1 MLVLALDTATP
12 SSTAALVEVIAD
24 GLRGVAERRT
34 VDPRAHGEKLA
45 PEIEATLAEAGVR
58 PGELGAIV
66 AGLGPGPYTG
76 LRVGLATA
84 ASMGQALGIPTYG
97 VCSLDGLGRAAGPG
111 RVLVAT
117 DARRR
122 EVYFATYLDGVR
134 VLGPDV
140 SRPAEVAASIV
151 RAGTATLSRARN
163 SAATDAAAL
172 AESETLEAA
181 TALAGADAARIAAA
195 IARAQAADLI
205 GQATTRDGG
214 VDLTGREPSGRE
226 STGLESA
233 RQQSDVTG
241 LVDRAVGEGALK
253 YGDIFGVPVEE
264 HLLYPPGAALV
275 ALAADRIRA
284 GAPSEALTPLYL
296 RRPDAVE
303 PAARKPVLT

>member
-12 SSTAALVEVIAD
+12 ASTAALVEVTAD
-24 GLRGVAERRT
+24 GLFGVAESRT

-45 PEIEATLAEAGVR
+45 PEIAAVLTEAGYR
-58 PGELGAIV
+58 PRDLTAIV

-111 RVLVAT
+111 RVLIAT

-122 EVYFATYLDGVR
+122 EVYFATYQDGER
-134 VLGPDV
+134 LTGPDV
-140 SRPAEVAASIV
+140 AKPADVAV
-151 RAGTATLSRARN
+151 G
-163 SAATDAAAL
+163 
-172 AESETLEAA
+172 E
-181 TALAGADAARIAAA
+181 
-195 IARAQAADLI
+195 
-205 GQATTRDGG
+205 
-214 VDLTGREPSGRE
+214 
-226 STGLESA
+226 
-233 RQQSDVTG
+233 
-241 LVDRAVGEGALK
+241 VDRAAGEGALK
-253 YGDIFGVPVEE
+253 YGDLFGVPVEE

-275 ALAADRIRA
+275 ALAAAKIR
-284 GAPSEALTPLYL
+284 GEAPGEVLTPLYL